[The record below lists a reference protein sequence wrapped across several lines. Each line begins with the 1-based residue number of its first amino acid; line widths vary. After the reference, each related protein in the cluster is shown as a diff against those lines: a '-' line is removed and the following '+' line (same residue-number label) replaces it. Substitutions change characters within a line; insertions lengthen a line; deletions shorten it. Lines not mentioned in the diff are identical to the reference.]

1 MGFSIG
7 GTIGSLIV
15 LGSSSKARLVGRM
28 TQSSTYAFKGKLIS
42 HSDPIDLI
50 NNIETQKDLSK
61 FEASQTQGAQAYFFV
76 LGK

>member
-15 LGSSSKARLVGRM
+15 LGSSGKSRFVGRV

-42 HSDPIDLI
+42 PSDPIDLI
-50 NNIETQKDLSK
+50 NNIET
-61 FEASQTQGAQAYFFV
+61 
-76 LGK
+76 